1 MKNFKKLM
9 YVLSLLILVVSCS
22 SSSSDDLNPQPDPD
36 PDPTVKVTY
45 NKDIASII
53 TNNCTQ
59 CHGNPTTQNAPFS
72 LTTYSNVESRV
83 NSILSRINNVANP
96 MPPAG
101 LMSQSL
107 RDEIQQWKD
116 DGLLEN

>member
-9 YVLSLLILVVSCS
+9 YVLSLLVFSCS

-36 PDPTVKVTY
+36 PNPTVKVTY
-45 NKDIASII
+45 NDDIASII
-53 TNNCTQ
+53 SNNCTQ
-59 CHGNPTTQNAPFS
+59 CHGNPPTQNAPFS
-72 LTTYSNVESRV
+72 LTTFSSVQSKV
-83 NSILSRINNVANP
+83 NTILSRINNASNP
-96 MPPAG
+96 MPPTG

-107 RDEIQQWKD
+107 RDQIQQWKD